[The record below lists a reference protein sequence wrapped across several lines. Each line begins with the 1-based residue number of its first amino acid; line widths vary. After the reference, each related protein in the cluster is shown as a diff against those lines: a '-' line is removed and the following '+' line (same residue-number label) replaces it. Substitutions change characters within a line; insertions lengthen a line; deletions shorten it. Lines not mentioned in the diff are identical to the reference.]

1 MTGADI
7 QDRLVLS
14 CRGTRVCVSAD
25 ISASKFPIS
34 AGTVIPKQEEIAH
47 EGNHLSLHVASKVM
61 VLVMKL
67 PVDLHP
73 CIQTDA
79 SPVC

>member
-34 AGTVIPKQEEIAH
+34 ARTVIPKQEEKTA
-47 EGNHLSLHVASKVM
+47 LASDILGVI
-61 VLVMKL
+61 L
-67 PVDLHP
+67 
-73 CIQTDA
+73 QA
-79 SPVC
+79 R